1 LAAIIVHG
9 GCGVV
14 TQQTRPLKEAGTR
27 RAVEAGLAA
36 LRDGGSALDAVEAAV
51 KVLEDDPVFNAG
63 TGSVLTLYG
72 EVETDASVMTG
83 DLKAGA
89 VGALKGVR
97 NPVLLARLVMDR
109 TKHVLLVG
117 DGAQRFA
124 KEQGVTLVDPA
135 SLITERARKRWSR
148 TGTVG
153 AVARDARGRVA
164 AATSTGG
171 TSRKLPGRVGDT
183 PLIGCGTYALD
194 GAGAAS
200 CTGMGEAII
209 KTTLARWA
217 VDRLAAGEDP
227 TQAAQKAVA
236 ELPRAGGEG
245 GIILVDSQ
253 GRPGFAFNTA
263 RMSRAQVDENG
274 RESGGFD

>member
-1 LAAIIVHG
+1 MILVHG
-9 GCGVV
+9 G
-14 TQQTRPLKEAGTR
+14 AGDLHPG
-27 RAVEAGLAA
+27 EDPKPSIDGCLAA
-36 LRDGGSALDAVEAAV
+36 ARAGHAVLEAGGSALDAVLAAV
-51 KVLEDDPVFNAG
+51 VVLEDDPHFNAG
-63 TGSVLTLYG
+63 TGSVLNADG

-89 VGALKGVR
+89 VGALKGIK
-97 NPVLLARLVMDR
+97 NPVLLARLVMER
-109 TKHVLLVG
+109 TKHVLLVA
-117 DGAQRFA
+117 DGALRFA
-124 KEQGVTLVDPA
+124 KEQGVSLVDPA
-135 SLITERARKRWSR
+135 SMITERARQKWSR

-153 AVARDARGRVA
+153 AVARDAEGCLA

-171 TSRKLPGRVGDT
+171 TTKKLPGRIGDT

-200 CTGMGEAII
+200 CTGIGEAII

-217 VDRLAAGEDP
+217 VDRLASGEDP
-227 TQAAQKAVA
+227 LETARKAVA
-236 ELPRAGGEG
+236 QLTRAGGEG
-245 GIILVDSQ
+245 GIILVDAL